1 MKKSI
6 SQIGFIAGAF
16 SVICQWIL
24 SLEKAQG
31 NGISLI
37 DQSVRYFSYMTV
49 WTNIFITL
57 CFASVSFFS
66 ESPRLQY
73 FKRTSVQTGALVY
86 ILIVGVAYHFLLAS
100 TFHPTGLEWFANLL
114 LHYINPVLF
123 LIFLSILI

>member
-73 FKRTSVQTGALVY
+73 FKRTSVQTGVLVY
-86 ILIVGVAYHFLLAS
+86 IVIVNVEIGRAH
-100 TFHPTGLEWFANLL
+100 G
-114 LHYINPVLF
+114 
-123 LIFLSILI
+123 